1 MKRIIDLHTHTTASD
16 GSSSPEELV
25 RLASSLGLSAVAIT
39 DHDNVSGIEE
49 AMQAGDKY
57 GVEIVPGIE
66 ISVDFNS
73 GTMHMLGYYI
83 DYRDSTLL
91 EKLAFLQSERD
102 TRNTR
107 IVKKLNELGM
117 KITYDEVKSIA
128 DGQVGRPHF
137 AQILQRKGFVK
148 DFNEAF
154 DRFLGKGKPAYAEKG
169 RFNTEDAI
177 GLILNTGGIPVL
189 AHPPYLYISDYM
201 NLKKTISGLKSLG
214 LMGIETYYSTHT
226 QKQTENLVKISNEL
240 DLLITGGSDFHGE
253 IKPEIVIGSGIDN
266 NLNIGYT
273 FLERMKE
280 KRSCR

>member
-1 MKRIIDLHTHTTASD
+1 MKRIDLHTHTTASD
-16 GSSSPEELV
+16 GSYRPEELV
-25 RLASSLGLSAVAIT
+25 RLASSLGVSAMAIT
-39 DHDNVSGIEE
+39 DHDNVSGIDEGIL
-49 AMQAGDKY
+49 AGDKY

-66 ISVDFNS
+66 ISVDYNT

-83 DYRDSTLL
+83 DCRDSTLL

-102 TRNTR
+102 IRNTR
-107 IVKKLNELGM
+107 IVKRLNDLGM
-117 KITYDEVKSIA
+117 EITYDEVKSIA

-137 AQILQRKGFVK
+137 AQILHRKGFVK
-148 DFNEAF
+148 NFNEAF

-169 RFNTEDAI
+169 RFYPEDAI

-201 NLKKTISGLKSLG
+201 DLKKTISGLKSLG
-214 LMGIETYYSTHT
+214 LMGVETYYTTHT
-226 QKQTENLVKISNEL
+226 RKQTEELIKISNEL

-253 IKPEIVIGSGIDN
+253 ITPKTVIGSGIDN

-280 KRSCR
+280 KQSYR